1 MTEWGITLNLSILT
15 SQVVLVIMYHKIGTS
30 MPWLCE
36 QLKILSTIFFYLIQ
50 AVHWT
55 IAISVLAYLI
65 ALFLGL
71 VFGVA
76 RICSNRA
83 IQWIAGAYINVL
95 RGIPLLVLIFF
106 FYFGLG
112 KFINLDRFVAGV
124 LAVGVCYGA
133 YMAEIFRSGIEAIDY
148 GQHEAAMSLGMTR
161 WQTLRH
167 IILPQSFRIVV
178 PPCANE
184 FIACLKDSSLVSI
197 IGLRELTRAGREHAS
212 ETFLDFHTWVVVGA
226 IYLVMTLSL
235 TRLVHYL
242 EKRAAVHGY
251 GASHDV
257 R

>member
-1 MTEWGITLNLSILT
+1 MLWFYDQLSL
-15 SQVVLVIMYHKIGTS
+15 
-30 MPWLCE
+30 
-36 QLKILSTIFFYLIQ
+36 LSSVFFYLIQ
-50 AVHWT
+50 VVHWT

-65 ALFLGL
+65 ALFCGL
-71 VFGVA
+71 LFGIA
-76 RICSNRA
+76 RISSNRPVR
-83 IQWIAGAYINVL
+83 WLAGVYINVL

-112 KFINLDRFVAGV
+112 KLINLDRFVAGV

-167 IILPQSFRIVV
+167 IILPQSVRIVM
-178 PPCANE
+178 PPAANE

-212 ETFLDFHTWVVVGA
+212 ETFLDFHTWLVVGA

-242 EKRAAVHGY
+242 EKRVAIHGY
-251 GASHDV
+251 GAKRDDH
-257 R
+257 

>member
-1 MTEWGITLNLSILT
+1 MLWFYDQLSL
-15 SQVVLVIMYHKIGTS
+15 
-30 MPWLCE
+30 
-36 QLKILSTIFFYLIQ
+36 LSSVFFYLIQ
-50 AVHWT
+50 VVHWT

-65 ALFLGL
+65 ALFCGL

-76 RICSNRA
+76 RISSNRPVR
-83 IQWIAGAYINVL
+83 WLAGVYINVL
-95 RGIPLLVLIFF
+95 RGVPLLVLIFF

-112 KFINLDRFVAGV
+112 KLINLDRFVAGV

-167 IILPQSFRIVV
+167 IILPQSVRIVM
-178 PPCANE
+178 PPAANE

-212 ETFLDFHTWVVVGA
+212 ETFLDFHTWLVVGA

-235 TRLVHYL
+235 TQLVHYL
-242 EKRAAVHGY
+242 EKRVAIHGY
-251 GASHDV
+251 GAKRDDH
-257 R
+257 

>member
-1 MTEWGITLNLSILT
+1 MLWFYDQLSL
-15 SQVVLVIMYHKIGTS
+15 
-30 MPWLCE
+30 
-36 QLKILSTIFFYLIQ
+36 LSSVFFYLIQ
-50 AVHWT
+50 VVHWT

-65 ALFLGL
+65 ALFCGL
-71 VFGVA
+71 LFGIA
-76 RICSNRA
+76 RISSNRPV
-83 IQWIAGAYINVL
+83 QWLAGVYINVL

-112 KFINLDRFVAGV
+112 KLINLDRFVAGV

-167 IILPQSFRIVV
+167 IILPQSVRIVM
-178 PPCANE
+178 PPAANE

-212 ETFLDFHTWVVVGA
+212 ETFLDFHTWLVVGA

-235 TRLVHYL
+235 TQLVHYL
-242 EKRAAVHGY
+242 EKRVAIHGY
-251 GASHDV
+251 GAKRDDH
-257 R
+257 

>member
-1 MTEWGITLNLSILT
+1 MSWLYDQLSL
-15 SQVVLVIMYHKIGTS
+15 
-30 MPWLCE
+30 
-36 QLKILSTIFFYLIQ
+36 LSSVFFYLIQ
-50 AVHWT
+50 VVHWT

-65 ALFLGL
+65 ALFCGL

-76 RICSNRA
+76 RISSNRLFR
-83 IQWIAGAYINVL
+83 WVAGVYINVL
-95 RGIPLLVLIFF
+95 RGVPLLVLIFF

-112 KFINLDRFVAGV
+112 KLINLDRFVAGV

-167 IILPQSFRIVV
+167 IIIPQSVRIVM
-178 PPCANE
+178 PPAANE

-212 ETFLDFHTWVVVGA
+212 ETFLDFHTWLMVGV
-226 IYLVMTLSL
+226 IYLIMTLSL
-235 TRLVHYL
+235 TRLVRYL
-242 EKRAAVHGY
+242 ESRVAVRGY
-251 GASHDV
+251 GVKRDD